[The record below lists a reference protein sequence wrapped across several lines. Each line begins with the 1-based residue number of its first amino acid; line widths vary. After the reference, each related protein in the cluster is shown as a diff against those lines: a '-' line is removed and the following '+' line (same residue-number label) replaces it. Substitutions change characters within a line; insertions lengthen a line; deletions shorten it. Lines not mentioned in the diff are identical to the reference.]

1 MCFNTGLLHRRI
13 QKMHNFFT
21 ENFDDQVIFD
31 DMVLISPQEWFDTC
45 IDKTRKWLK
54 KSIHHMMVVEST
66 NLEVEE
72 SRSQQHR
79 LAHFS
84 PKPVAMLLGVDVAE
98 QGAEAA
104 AEKCTR
110 MTRGLVPEF
119 ERALERS
126 DGTNGTNGTNPPAG
140 FAALCV
146 QARDIVSEMSG
157 KIVGY
162 GAEVDILT
170 IDSIHATRTTMK
182 KDMAEAVRRAE
193 KIKWIPTTSA

>member
-13 QKMHNFFT
+13 HKMHNFFT

-31 DMVLISPQEWFDTC
+31 DMVLMSPQEWFDTC

-54 KSIHHMMVVEST
+54 KSIHHMKMVVEST

-98 QGAEAA
+98 QKAA
-104 AEKCTR
+104 AAADKCTR
-110 MTRGLVPEF
+110 MTRGLVPEL
-119 ERALERS
+119 ERALEES
-126 DGTNGTNGTNPPAG
+126 ESGNGTNPPAG

-157 KIVGY
+157 RIVGY

-193 KIKWIPTTSA
+193 KMKWLPV